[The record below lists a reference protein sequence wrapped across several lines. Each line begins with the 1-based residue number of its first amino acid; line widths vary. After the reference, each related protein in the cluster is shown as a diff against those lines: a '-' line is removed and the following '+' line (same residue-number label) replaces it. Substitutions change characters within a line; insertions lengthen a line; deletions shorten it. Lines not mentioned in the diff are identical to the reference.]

1 MGFEKRKEQK
11 LKIND
16 KIFLSIYLITIIY
29 RMQKERERMIDRIG
43 KLC

>member
-16 KIFLSIYLITIIY
+16 EIFLSIYLITIIY